1 MFNFANLSHSYSN
14 LKKYFAI
21 LNAHLM
27 LILYISKLQVSRYIQ
42 THGTGGGD
50 PAMPYSSPINSVWHL
65 IPSQKS
71 VCPLNKEQGI

>member
-1 MFNFANLSHSYSN
+1 
-14 LKKYFAI
+14 
-21 LNAHLM
+21 M

-50 PAMPYSSPINSVWHL
+50 PAMPYSSPINSVWHS